1 VWAQRKEET
10 LLRRRFCSGSCTL
23 GLHTSID
30 FTKRSAIRLLSITLE
45 QQDFA
50 DFNKT
55 RNLVRDQEVEGSN
68 PFAPTI
74 FSRIFKRVAASSRFL
89 LD

>member
-74 FSRIFKRVAASSRFL
+74 FSLYSPKTSFTERS
-89 LD
+89 